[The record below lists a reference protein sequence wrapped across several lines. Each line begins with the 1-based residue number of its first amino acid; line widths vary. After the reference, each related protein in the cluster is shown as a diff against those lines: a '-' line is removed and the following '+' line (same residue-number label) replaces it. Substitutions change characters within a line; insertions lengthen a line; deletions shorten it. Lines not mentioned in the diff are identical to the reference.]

1 MNGSA
6 TELERLLEEAAAFH
20 GHLCAGQV
28 LGVRMALLGLKELG
42 IRDPR
47 GEDRKRLIVFVEIDR
62 CATDAIMTVTVCTPG
77 KRSMKILPY
86 GKMAATFVKADTG
99 KGVRI
104 VSREDSRERAMRYAP
119 GLDDLSKAQKEAYK
133 IMPDCELFDM
143 QEVLVQIKPEDMPG
157 KPLRRVVC
165 SNCGESVM
173 DIKEVY
179 RNGRPLCWPCS
190 SGAFYYEPLTKGCP
204 VEKAECWKQCTNWK

>member
-1 MNGSA
+1 MSGSA
-6 TELERLLEEAAAFH
+6 TKFERLLAEAATFH

-62 CATDAIMTVTVCTPG
+62 CATDAIMTVTGCTPG

-86 GKMAATFVKADTG
+86 GKMAATFVKAGTG

-104 VSREDSRERAMRYAP
+104 VSREDSRKKAMRYAP
-119 GLDDLSKAQKEAYK
+119 GPEDLSKVQTEAYK
-133 IMPDCELFDM
+133 IMPDGELFDM
-143 QEVLVQIKPEDMPG
+143 QEVWVQIQPEDLPG
-157 KPLRRVVC
+157 KPLRRVAC
-165 SNCGESVM
+165 SYCGE
-173 DIKEVY
+173 
-179 RNGRPLCWPCS
+179 P
-190 SGAFYYEPLTKGCP
+190 
-204 VEKAECWKQCTNWK
+204 